1 MWRAYRIFIIPSL
14 KYGKRRKNM
23 PKPAWPK
30 GGRMAETKIA
40 KTVRAVER
48 AEAPDQKERPK
59 RKPKAHINRDF
70 KFYPFADALRHLVI
84 KENK

>member
-1 MWRAYRIFIIPSL
+1 MIPSL
-14 KYGKRRKNM
+14 NYTKFRKNM
-23 PKPAWPK
+23 PELTWPK
-30 GGRMAETKIA
+30 GGRMAET

-48 AEAPDQKERPK
+48 AEAPEQKERPK
-59 RKPKAHINRDF
+59 RKPKVHINRDF